1 MMFACIINQLI
12 NNDIKIYANLSM
24 HTNSILIIRYYKS
37 CDNVG
42 ERSMMNINGCF
53 IRIFL

>member
-24 HTNSILIIRYYKS
+24 HTNSI
-37 CDNVG
+37 
-42 ERSMMNINGCF
+42 F
-53 IRIFL
+53 ICRIVKALLVKAITKLGKGQ